1 MLRTRSL
8 VPALAFALVS
18 SAAACG
24 GADESSSSS
33 STAGGPGGTG
43 SSGESSGTSTTGTP
57 TTSSGGAEDGGAS
70 SGTPGPT
77 PKSVSFI
84 AVGDT
89 GTGSNDQ
96 TKVGNTMAAICKQR
110 GCDFIQLLG
119 DNLYDSMSARI
130 TCFPKVLRCMILPCG
145 FMRRWGGI

>member
-1 MLRTRSL
+1 MMRTSSL
-8 VPALAFALVS
+8 VPAIAFALVS
-18 SAAACG
+18 SASACG

-33 STAGGPGGTG
+33 STAGGPGGTSSSSG
-43 SSGESSGTSTTGTP
+43 SSTTTGTP
-57 TTSSGGAEDGGAS
+57 TTSSGAPGSPDGGAS

-96 TKVGNTMAAICKQR
+96 TKVGNTMAAICKSR

-119 DNLYDSMSARI
+119 DNLYDSGASSVDDPI
-130 TCFPKVLRCMILPCG
+130 WQEK
-145 FMRRWGGI
+145 